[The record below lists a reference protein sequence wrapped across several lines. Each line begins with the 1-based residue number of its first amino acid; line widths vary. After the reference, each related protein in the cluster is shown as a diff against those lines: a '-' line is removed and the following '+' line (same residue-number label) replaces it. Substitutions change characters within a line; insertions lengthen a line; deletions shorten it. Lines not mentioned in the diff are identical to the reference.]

1 MSAGA
6 RERPRVLAHWRNEL
20 GYKDRKTGR
29 IGQLIIFVKMLSRSR
44 TYAGVLTNDNSKFT
58 GTPLKATTHV
68 NQNEGLIFEKSS
80 PGKRAWRLA
89 ELDVPAVDA
98 ASLLGAS
105 ARPRADWEAGPMPEL
120 SEIEIIRHFTRLST
134 WNYAIDLGMYP
145 LGSCTMKYN
154 PRINEAVARLEGIAD
169 AHPYQPE
176 ALAQGCL
183 GIMQLLSQCLIEIT
197 GMDAITLQPAAGAHG
212 EFTGILLA
220 RAWHEAQGNPRK
232 KVLIPDSAHGTNPAT
247 AAVVGYQV
255 ANLKSNSQGMVDL
268 AELTRMVDSDTAA
281 LMLTNP
287 STIGVFESEIH
298 KIADI
303 LHAKGALLYMDGAN
317 MNALCGKT
325 RPGDFGV
332 DVMHLNLHK
341 TFSTPHGGGGPGSG
355 PVACKKILSPFL
367 PTPVL
372 VTRGQG
378 ENAALTLDY
387 DRPQT
392 VGRVRAFY
400 GNFGMFVRAL
410 AYILANGPDGLRQ
423 TTEDAVLNANYLRA
437 KLAGTFDLPYSAPSM
452 HEVVFSDK
460 LQAQRKDGQPGVKT
474 GDMGKR
480 LIDYGFHAY
489 TVSFPLVVSGAMMIE
504 PTESESREELDLLV
518 DALQQI
524 AREAAENP
532 ELVRTAPHSTRLR
545 RLDETTAARKPILR
559 WKGPAGPNS
568 SVTMDSAAKEW

>member
-1 MSAGA
+1 MS
-6 RERPRVLAHWRNEL
+6 ET
-20 GYKDRKTGR
+20 K
-29 IGQLIIFVKMLSRSR
+29 FV
-44 TYAGVLTNDNSKFT
+44 
-58 GTPLKATTHV
+58 GTPRKVTTHV

-80 PGKRAWRLA
+80 PGKKAYRLA
-89 ELDVPAVDA
+89 ELDVPKIDA
-98 ASLLGAS
+98 KKLLGPS
-105 ARPRADWEAGPMPEL
+105 VRTDLGVMPEL

-154 PRINEAVARLEGIAD
+154 GRVNEAVARFEGIAE

-176 ALAQGCL
+176 SLSQGCL
-183 GIMQLLSQCLIEIT
+183 QIMKTLEEALIEIT

-212 EFTGILLA
+212 EFTGILMV
-220 RAWHEAQGNPRK
+220 RAYHESKGNPRK
-232 KVLIPDSAHGTNPAT
+232 KIIVPDSAHGTNPAT
-247 AAVVGYQV
+247 AAVVGYEV
-255 ANLKSNSQGMVDL
+255 ANLKSNAQGMVDL
-268 AELTRMVDSDTAA
+268 AELERMVDEDTAA

-287 STIGVFESEIH
+287 STIGVFESGIH

-317 MNALCGKT
+317 MNALVGKT

-355 PVACKKILSPFL
+355 PVAIKKILEPFL
-367 PTPVL
+367 PKPTL
-372 VTRGQG
+372 VKKPNGLLG
-378 ENAALTLDY
+378 FEF
-387 DRPQT
+387 DRPES
-392 VGRVRAFY
+392 VGRVRMFY

-423 TTEDAVLNANYLRA
+423 TTEDAVLNANYIRA
-437 KLAGTFDLPYSAPSM
+437 KLQDTFELPYKAPSM

-460 LQAQRKDGQPGVKT
+460 LQAKNGVRT

-489 TVSFPLVVSGAMMIE
+489 TVSFPLVVNGAMMIE
-504 PTESESREELDLLV
+504 PTESESREELDLLI
-518 DALQQI
+518 DALKQI
-524 AREAAENP
+524 AQEAAENP
-532 ELVRTAPHSTRLR
+532 ELVKTAPHTTRLQ
-545 RLDETTAARKPILR
+545 RLDETTAARKPVLR
-559 WKGPAGPNS
+559 WKGPPAKDP
-568 SVTMDSAAKEW
+568 VTVDSAAREW